1 MSPIDKISEIR
12 RLLLLGKIK
21 LGIKKESKGTTYP
34 QAEVAPATE
43 PKLQDD
49 VAEGESYHIDL
60 QWFKESLKE
69 IKWTDDTCKTFL
81 ASQYKVSRQGSLE
94 DVIKQL
100 TRAQAEE
107 FIEEIRN
114 RVDQIQMQLFD

>member
-21 LGIKKESKGTTYP
+21 LGIKKESKGATYP

-60 QWFKESLKE
+60 QWLKESLKE
-69 IKWTDDTCKTFL
+69 IKWTDETCKTFL
-81 ASQYKVSRQGSLE
+81 ASQYKVSPQGSLE